1 MKTIV
6 KIPGILLLLCAISF
20 GSMAQTTRK
29 EREAKKVADVKDMV
43 ENSNYVFHAEF
54 ANPMRGGNIN
64 LTSEY
69 DLRVSKDT
77 LVAYLPYFGRAYQ
90 APMDPTDGGIHFTS
104 TRFTYTKQQNKKGGW
119 DIYVKPSDAK
129 GVEKMFLSISED
141 GYASLQVTSSQRDP
155 ISFQGYIE
163 KKKQKG

>member
-1 MKTIV
+1 
-6 KIPGILLLLCAISF
+6 
-20 GSMAQTTRK
+20 
-29 EREAKKVADVKDMV
+29 MV

>member
-1 MKTIV
+1 M
-6 KIPGILLLLCAISF
+6 LLLLCAISF

>member
-6 KIPGILLLLCAISF
+6 KIAGMLLLLCAISF
-20 GSMAQTTRK
+20 VSMAQTTKKDRQ
-29 EREAKKVADVKDMV
+29 AKKVADVKDMV
-43 ENSNYVFHAEF
+43 ENNNYVFHAEF

-69 DLRVSKDT
+69 DLRVGKDT

>member
-6 KIPGILLLLCAISF
+6 KIAGMLLLLCAISF
-20 GSMAQTTRK
+20 GSMAQTTKKDRQ
-29 EREAKKVADVKDMV
+29 AKKVADVKEMI
-43 ENSNYVFHAEF
+43 ENNNYVFHAEF

-69 DLRVSKDT
+69 DLRVGKDT

>member
-1 MKTIV
+1 M
-6 KIPGILLLLCAISF
+6 LLLLYAISF
-20 GSMAQTTRK
+20 SSMAQTTRK
-29 EREAKKVADVKDMV
+29 DREAKKVADVKDMI
-43 ENSNYVFHAEF
+43 ENNNYVFHAEF

-119 DIYVKPSDAK
+119 DIYVKPTDAK

>member
-6 KIPGILLLLCAISF
+6 KIAGMLLLLCAISF
-20 GSMAQTTRK
+20 GSMAQTTKKDRQ
-29 EREAKKVADVKDMV
+29 AKKVADVKEMI
-43 ENSNYVFHAEF
+43 ENNNYVFHAEF

-69 DLRVSKDT
+69 DLRVGKDT

-141 GYASLQVTSSQRDP
+141 GYASLQITSSQRDP